1 MRNSHS
7 AIHRAGRRSVLHF
20 IVYFLLMTMTRLSSA
35 LVLTLAARSVGGF
48 VVERPRPMARPWP
61 WPSFTASVTCLPA
74 APLDCDGAPAAPPAL
89 GALGRRSWLGTAAS
103 SAAAAAAAGWV
114 SSAQPSRAAAP
125 QPRAYPPALC
135 DPSVSTWRN
144 PSNERLVHILGTAH
158 ISEESA
164 QLAGAMVRD
173 VRPDAVFV
181 ELDKKR
187 IARNLPP
194 GQQMRPDQRDGEDGV
209 GASQEGSL
217 SVGLRAAGPP
227 QPPQQGPG
235 PLAVKERAMLMGT
248 KMVGNAIKGMYS
260 KLDSQGFKSGE
271 EFVMAI
277 KEGLAINSA
286 IVLGD
291 RDVEVTLRRLT
302 DAISRTDLKKLL
314 ASDSDLEKSLDSLMP
329 GGGSTVGGNG
339 AGLGIAAKTSGG
351 EMTKGE
357 LTAFVETVK
366 ARENVRLVMSLLKE
380 QAPEIYQAM
389 VSERDEYMALGI
401 DKINQ
406 FPTTVAVSLVCIL
419 TYIFTVSDHSV

>member
-1 MRNSHS
+1 
-7 AIHRAGRRSVLHF
+7 
-20 IVYFLLMTMTRLSSA
+20 
-35 LVLTLAARSVGGF
+35 
-48 VVERPRPMARPWP
+48 
-61 WPSFTASVTCLPA
+61 
-74 APLDCDGAPAAPPAL
+74 
-89 GALGRRSWLGTAAS
+89 
-103 SAAAAAAAGWV
+103 
-114 SSAQPSRAAAP
+114 
-125 QPRAYPPALC
+125 
-135 DPSVSTWRN
+135 
-144 PSNERLVHILGTAH
+144 
-158 ISEESA
+158 
-164 QLAGAMVRD
+164 
-173 VRPDAVFV
+173 
-181 ELDKKR
+181 
-187 IARNLPP
+187 
-194 GQQMRPDQRDGEDGV
+194 

-366 ARENVRLVMSLLKE
+366 ARENVRLVMSLLK
-380 QAPEIYQAM
+380 
-389 VSERDEYMALGI
+389 
-401 DKINQ
+401 
-406 FPTTVAVSLVCIL
+406 
-419 TYIFTVSDHSV
+419 